1 MLVTGQ
7 RAEIEWE
14 QTAEYF
20 GFEDGELFGVSL
32 SISDDG
38 NTFLAGAYEHSSE
51 FSSGGRIE
59 MIDTKF
65 ELGIEALG
73 QADNDAFGFS
83 VSMSGNTETV
93 AAIRTSDGVLEVFDE
108 NFDLR
113 QEIDAGFVSFTAVF
127 RVSRDGNWIVIA
139 GDEQIDS
146 RKNAM
151 KAKVYQFDEKSLLF
165 VQYGNDIEIQMNSD
179 FGSYMI
185 DTTDD
190 GSQFVVTA
198 IGDMQFSQ
206 TGSFWVFERKD
217 SPEKYVLMGEQV
229 VSKATNDGF
238 GQAVNIAVTDDD
250 EVIVAIGIPF
260 EGRVVVFMYTDGSWV
275 VHVEIDA
282 SPEYNPDSDFGY
294 AVSLSRNGS
303 RIAIGARCYA
313 EPSSD
318 GCDGAVQ
325 AYDIIGQKIFPA
337 GSILA
342 GPPFSFFGEAVAISS
357 DGNAIAVG
365 APEDCIDSECSGSV
379 YLFVAR
385 EVEP

>member
-1 MLVTGQ
+1 
-7 RAEIEWE
+7 
-14 QTAEYF
+14 
-20 GFEDGELFGVSL
+20 
-32 SISDDG
+32 
-38 NTFLAGAYEHSSE
+38 
-51 FSSGGRIE
+51 
-59 MIDTKF
+59 MIDTEF

-108 NFDLR
+108 NFNLR

-139 GDEQIDS
+139 GDEQINS

-151 KAKVYQFDEKSLLF
+151 KAKVYQFDEASLLF
-165 VQYGNDIEIQMNSD
+165 VQYGKDIEIQKTSD

-190 GSQFVVTA
+190 ASQFVVTA
-198 IGDMQFSQ
+198 IGDMQFGQ
-206 TGSFWVFERKD
+206 TGSFWVFERKENA
-217 SPEKYVLMGEQV
+217 EKYVLMGEQV

-275 VHVEIDA
+275 VHIEIDA
-282 SPEYNPDSDFGY
+282 GPEYNPDADFGY
-294 AVSLSRNGS
+294 AVSLNRNGS

-325 AYDIIGQKIFPA
+325 AYDIVGRKIFPA

-342 GPPFSFFGEAVAISS
+342 GPPFSFFGEAVAISG
-357 DGNAIAVG
+357 DGTAIAVG

-385 EVEP
+385 EV